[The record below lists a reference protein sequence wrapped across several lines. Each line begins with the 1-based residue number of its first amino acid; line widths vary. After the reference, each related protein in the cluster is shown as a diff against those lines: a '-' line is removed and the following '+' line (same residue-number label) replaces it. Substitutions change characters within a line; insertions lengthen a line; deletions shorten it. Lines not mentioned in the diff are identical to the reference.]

1 MSLLLIVFGSL
12 VFLVLV
18 SFGVEA
24 LRRRPAT
31 PKALYW
37 APKIP
42 IKTIVIDGNTIR
54 YIKTGRGPNL
64 VLLHTLRTQ
73 LDIFERLVPL
83 LTPSF
88 TVYALDYPGHGFS
101 DIPKTDY
108 GPDLFVKSVE
118 DFLDKLDL
126 KDVTLAGISIGGVIP
141 LIIAAK
147 QNPRVVRVIAINPYD
162 YGHGMG
168 MRAAMLGPG
177 SSSTSPG
184 YQCLGK
190 RSCVC
195 ATASS
200 SGVLWKVVWLIPARS
215 HLASASKFGLRGSG
229 LVITVLSSTSFGMPI
244 CGMTRESVM
253 ARSRSQCLSFTETGT
268 GHVQMSDNARLML
281 FLARRPRR
289 SRSAGT
295 SCLLISPSGSPRSS
309 SPSAKADGLPLRAA
323 RLRP

>member
-108 GPDLFVKSVE
+108 GPDL
-118 DFLDKLDL
+118 LAL
-126 KDVTLAGISIGGVIP
+126 KTFSI
-141 LIIAAK
+141 
-147 QNPRVVRVIAINPYD
+147 
-162 YGHGMG
+162 
-168 MRAAMLGPG
+168 
-177 SSSTSPG
+177 SST
-184 YQCLGK
+184 LK
-190 RSCVC
+190 
-195 ATASS
+195 
-200 SGVLWKVVWLIPARS
+200 L
-215 HLASASKFGLRGSG
+215 LRLPEFPS
-229 LVITVLSSTSFGMPI
+229 VALS
-244 CGMTRESVM
+244 
-253 ARSRSQCLSFTETGT
+253 L
-268 GHVQMSDNARLML
+268 
-281 FLARRPRR
+281 
-289 SRSAGT
+289 
-295 SCLLISPSGSPRSS
+295 
-309 SPSAKADGLPLRAA
+309 
-323 RLRP
+323 